1 MISDIIKIRRA
12 VYPRHFQDGNIKRN
26 DILEILENANFA
38 PTHKLTQPWFF
49 KIYFSDSKVH
59 LLKELIKAFKK
70 SEKYSKIKEKKI
82 IQNFSKS
89 SHIITI
95 ILDRSVDKKIPEWE
109 EIAATAMAVQN
120 MWLTC
125 ADKKIG
131 CYWSSPNYMKNI
143 SEFLNLKKNQ
153 RTLGFFY
160 LGKFDHKNLPISK
173 RISFLKKIEWVK

>member
-1 MISDIIKIRRA
+1 MLSNIIKIRRA
-12 VYPRHFQDGNIKRN
+12 VYPRYFEEGNVKEI
-26 DILEILENANFA
+26 DILEILKNANFA

-49 KIYFSDSKVH
+49 KIYFSDSKVR
-59 LLKELIKAFKK
+59 LLQELIKAFKK

-82 IQNFSKS
+82 IQNFTNS

-95 ILDRSVDKKIPEWE
+95 ILERSVNKNIPEWE

-125 ADKKIG
+125 VDKKIG
-131 CYWSSPNYMKNI
+131 CYWSSPNYMNNI
-143 SEFLNLKKNQ
+143 SKFLNLKKNQ
-153 RTLGFFY
+153 KTLGFFY
-160 LGKFDHKNLPISK
+160 LGKFDHKSLPLTK